1 MEITLQTFLLPQRLE
16 SLPVKNT
23 VERPE
28 VLVLTLTLGQAR
40 EPLHEPFTIFNLL
53 TTE

>member
-23 VERPE
+23 VERP
-28 VLVLTLTLGQAR
+28 VLLVFILTFGQDCPR
-40 EPLHEPFTIFNLL
+40 RQEPLTMRSLFITV
-53 TTE
+53 